1 MIIGIIPAR
10 YASTRFPGKPL
21 VKIGSKSMIQR
32 VYEQASKVLQE
43 VYVATDDSVILK
55 EVENFGGKAVLTS
68 PHHQSGTDRCAE
80 AIALIKENN
89 QQYIEAVLNIQ
100 GDEPFIDPD
109 QIKLLIDCFLDISTE
124 IATLVRPFASIEDIM
139 NPNYPKVILNKKNE
153 AIYFSRSPI
162 PFVRNHKKEDWIQNF
177 RFLQHIG
184 VYGYRIDTLKEITNL
199 PQSALEIAE
208 SLEQNRWVENG
219 YRIMTAETSG
229 VTISIDT
236 PEDILKIP
244 PELID

>member
-1 MIIGIIPAR
+1 MIVGIIPSR

-32 VYEQASKVLQE
+32 VYEKASQALNE
-43 VYVATDDSVILK
+43 VYVATDDSGIFR
-55 EVENFGGKAVLTS
+55 EVESFGGKAVLTS

-80 AIALIKENN
+80 AIELIKENN
-89 QQYIEAVLNIQ
+89 QQYIEAVINIQ
-100 GDEPFIDPD
+100 GDEPFIDPN
-109 QIKLLIDCFLDISTE
+109 QIKLLIDCFLDVSTE
-124 IATLVRPFASIEDIM
+124 IATLVRPFTSIEDIL
-139 NPNYPKVILNKKNE
+139 NSNYPKVVLNKKNE

-162 PFVRNHKKEDWIQNF
+162 PFVRNHQKESWIQNF

-184 VYGYRIDTLKEITNL
+184 IYGYRIDTLKEITNL
-199 PQSALEIAE
+199 PQSLLEIAE
-208 SLEQNRWVENG
+208 SLEQNRWIENG
-219 YRIMTAETSG
+219 YRIMTAETAG